1 MGPQKL
7 EGRKWPGRRHSL
19 ETSAGLRG
27 GGRTGPG
34 RPPTEKAGTEAREWA
49 GGTDREGLPGLKK
62 KDPLPGAFWEPPQK
76 SYNRRLISI
85 PHAQ

>member
-49 GGTDREGLPGLKK
+49 GLGRGHPTQGTSGPEEKKTLFPGR
-62 KDPLPGAFWEPPQK
+62 PGSLLRK
-76 SYNRRLISI
+76 VTI
-85 PHAQ
+85 